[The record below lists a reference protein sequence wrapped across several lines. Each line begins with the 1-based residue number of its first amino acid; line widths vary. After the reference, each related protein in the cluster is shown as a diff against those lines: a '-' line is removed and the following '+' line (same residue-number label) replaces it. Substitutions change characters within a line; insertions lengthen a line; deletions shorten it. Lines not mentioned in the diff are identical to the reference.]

1 MMSYAQ
7 KEIGLRSR
15 YYQSMI
21 DMDCLMKEQDYADM
35 KSSYVLFV
43 CKNDL
48 FKNEN
53 GMGFGFPHYTFTT
66 KCHEIDCL
74 NFNDKITKVII
85 NKIKL

>member
-21 DMDCLMKEQDYADM
+21 DMDCLMKGQDYADM

-48 FKNEN
+48 FKNKN
-53 GMGFGFPHYTFTT
+53 GMGFGFPHYTFTQNAT
-66 KCHEIDCL
+66 KLIA
-74 NFNDKITKVII
+74 
-85 NKIKL
+85 

>member
-7 KEIGLRSR
+7 KGIGLRSR

-21 DMDCLMKEQDYADM
+21 DMDCFMKGQDYADM

-43 CKNDL
+43 C
-48 FKNEN
+48 KNEN

-74 NFNDKITKVII
+74 NFNDKITKAII